1 MNANRTKILSTA
13 ALIAILFIQ
22 IFWMWNTYN
31 INARQ
36 LGKEC
41 DEILEEAIALELD
54 KTNRCDS
61 FFESGDTVANSNIYN
76 STLSLYDAIYKK
88 SHQDANI
95 DTLTIIADSIIKAKK
110 SPFRIAINKVN
121 MKTGKVMEGKNIN
134 SNIFPFLEEVKTNIL
149 PVRLDNSVGFQM
161 TITNGSIYIFSH
173 NWVLLLIS
181 ILISIVIILSII
193 DQINYINEQERVRLL
208 REDFSYAMVHDM
220 KSPLTSIIMGTRYLH
235 SGVLEKKPEI
245 KEKYFAIV
253 EDEAQHLLALINRL
267 LTISKLEHG
276 KLTIRKTEVDLEEM
290 IADVADKYEAK
301 SSKPIHITTDIA
313 CSTALA
319 DEEYLK
325 EAISNMVDNATKY
338 SKDEINIKISTSED
352 DHHIYIKVY
361 DEGIGIAK
369 SELKTIF
376 NRYERAAEH
385 EKNPQKTRG
394 GFGIGL
400 NYVLQ
405 VIQAH
410 GGKISVKSEKGK
422 YSEFTISLPKY
433 LTIKTLAQ
441 MAL

>member
-13 ALIAILFIQ
+13 ALIAILLIQ
-22 IFWMWNTYN
+22 MFWMWNTYN
-31 INARQ
+31 INARK

-61 FFESGDTVANSNIYN
+61 FFESGDTVAYSNIYN

-95 DTLTIIADSIIKAKK
+95 DTLTIIADSIIKAEKL
-110 SPFRIAINKVN
+110 PFRIDINKVN
-121 MKTGKVMEGKNIN
+121 MKTGKVIEGKNFN

-149 PVRLDNSVGFQM
+149 PVRLDYSVGFQM
-161 TITNGSIYIFSH
+161 TITNGSIYIIRH

-181 ILISIVIILSII
+181 ILISIVIILSLI
-193 DQINYINEQERVRLL
+193 DQINYIDEQERVRLL

-220 KSPLTSIIMGTRYLH
+220 KSPLTSIIMGTKYLH
-235 SGVLEKKPEI
+235 SGVLEKKPEM
-245 KEKYFAIV
+245 KEKYFCIV

-276 KLTIRKTEVDLEEM
+276 KLHIQKAEVNLETM
-290 IADVADKYEAK
+290 IDDVADKYKAK
-301 SSKPIHITTDIA
+301 SAKPIHITTHIRA
-313 CSTALA
+313 TTALA

-325 EAISNMVDNATKY
+325 EAISNLVDNATKY
-338 SKDEINIKISTSED
+338 SKEEINIQISTLEND
-352 DHHIYIKVY
+352 KNVYINVF

-369 SELKTIF
+369 SELKNIF
-376 NRYERAAEH
+376 NRFERAAEH
-385 EKNPQKTRG
+385 ERDARKTRG

-405 VIQAH
+405 VINAH
-410 GGKISVKSEKGK
+410 GGRISVKSEKDK
-422 YSEFTISLPKY
+422 WSEFTISLPKY
-433 LTIKTLAQ
+433 
-441 MAL
+441 

>member
-13 ALIAILFIQ
+13 ALIAILLIQ
-22 IFWMWNTYN
+22 MFWMWNTYN

-36 LGKEC
+36 LGKEY
-41 DEILEEAIALELD
+41 DEILKKTIALELD

-149 PVRLDNSVGFQM
+149 PVRLDYSVGFQM
-161 TITNGSIYIFSH
+161 TITNGSIYIFRH

-181 ILISIVIILSII
+181 ILISIVIILSLI
-193 DQINYINEQERVRLL
+193 DQINYIDEQERVRLL

-220 KSPLTSIIMGTRYLH
+220 KSPLTSIIMGTKYLH
-235 SGVLEKKPEI
+235 SGVLEKKPEM
-245 KEKYFAIV
+245 KEKYFCIV

-276 KLTIRKTEVDLEEM
+276 KLHIQKAEVNLETM
-290 IADVADKYEAK
+290 IEDVVDKYKAK
-301 SSKPIHITTDIA
+301 SAKPIHITTRFGA
-313 CSTALA
+313 TSALA

-325 EAISNMVDNATKY
+325 EAISNLVDNATKY
-338 SKDEINIKISTSED
+338 SKEEINIQISTLEND
-352 DHHIYIKVY
+352 KNVYINVF

-369 SELKTIF
+369 SELKNIF
-376 NRYERAAEH
+376 NRFERAAEH
-385 EKNPQKTRG
+385 ERDARKTRG

-405 VIQAH
+405 VINAH
-410 GGKISVKSEKGK
+410 GGRISVKSEKDK
-422 YSEFTISLPKY
+422 WSEFTISLPKY
-433 LTIKTLAQ
+433 
-441 MAL
+441 

>member
-13 ALIAILFIQ
+13 ALIAILLIQ
-22 IFWMWNTYN
+22 MFWMWNTYN

-36 LGKEC
+36 LGKEY
-41 DEILEEAIALELD
+41 DEILKKTIALELD

-95 DTLTIIADSIIKAKK
+95 DTLTIIADSIIKAEKL
-110 SPFRIAINKVN
+110 PFRIDINKVN
-121 MKTGKVMEGKNIN
+121 MKTGKVIEGKNIN

-149 PVRLDNSVGFQM
+149 PVRLDYSVGFQM
-161 TITNGSIYIFSH
+161 TITNGSIYIIRH

-181 ILISIVIILSII
+181 ILISIVIILSLI
-193 DQINYINEQERVRLL
+193 DQINYIDEQERVRLL

-220 KSPLTSIIMGTRYLH
+220 KSPLTSIIMGTKYLH
-235 SGVLEKKPEI
+235 SGVLEKKPEM
-245 KEKYFAIV
+245 KEKYFCIV

-276 KLTIRKTEVDLEEM
+276 KLHIQKAEVNLETM
-290 IADVADKYEAK
+290 IEDVVDKYKAK
-301 SSKPIHITTDIA
+301 SAKPIHIITRFGAT
-313 CSTALA
+313 SALA

-325 EAISNMVDNATKY
+325 EAISNLVDNATKY
-338 SKDEINIKISTSED
+338 SKEEINIEISTLEND
-352 DHHIYIKVY
+352 RNVYIKVF

-376 NRYERAAEH
+376 NRFERAAEH
-385 EKNPQKTRG
+385 EKDSRKTRG

-405 VIQAH
+405 VINAH
-410 GGKISVKSEKGK
+410 GGKINVKSEKDK
-422 YSEFTISLPKY
+422 WSEFTISLPK
-433 LTIKTLAQ
+433 
-441 MAL
+441 

>member
-13 ALIAILFIQ
+13 ALIAILLIQ
-22 IFWMWNTYN
+22 MFWMWNTYN

-36 LGKEC
+36 LGKEY
-41 DEILEEAIALELD
+41 DEILKKTIALELD

-61 FFESGDTVANSNIYN
+61 FFESGDTVAYSNIYN

-95 DTLTIIADSIIKAKK
+95 DTLTIIADSIIKAEKL
-110 SPFRIAINKVN
+110 PFRIDINKVN
-121 MKTGKVMEGKNIN
+121 MKTGKVIEGKNIN

-149 PVRLDNSVGFQM
+149 PVRLDYSVGFQM
-161 TITNGSIYIFSH
+161 TITNGSIYIIRH

-181 ILISIVIILSII
+181 ILISIVIILSLI
-193 DQINYINEQERVRLL
+193 DQINYIDEQERVRLL

-220 KSPLTSIIMGTRYLH
+220 KSPLTSIIMGTKYLH

-245 KEKYFAIV
+245 KEKYFCIV

-276 KLTIRKTEVDLEEM
+276 KLHIQKAEVNLETM
-290 IADVADKYEAK
+290 IDDVADKYKAK
-301 SSKPIHITTDIA
+301 SAKPIHITTHIRTT
-313 CSTALA
+313 TALA

-325 EAISNMVDNATKY
+325 EAISNLLDNATKY
-338 SKDEINIKISTSED
+338 SKEEINIQISTLEND
-352 DHHIYIKVY
+352 KNVYIKVF

-376 NRYERAAEH
+376 NRFERAAEH
-385 EKNPQKTRG
+385 ERDARKTRG

-405 VIQAH
+405 VINAH
-410 GGKISVKSEKGK
+410 GGKISVKSEKDK
-422 YSEFTISLPKY
+422 WSEFTISLPKY
-433 LTIKTLAQ
+433 
-441 MAL
+441 

>member
-1 MNANRTKILSTA
+1 MNANRTKILSTT

-121 MKTGKVMEGKNIN
+121 IKTGKVIEGKNIN

-149 PVRLDNSVGFQM
+149 PVRLDYSVGFQM

-181 ILISIVIILSII
+181 ILISIVIILSLI
-193 DQINYINEQERVRLL
+193 DQINYIDEQERVRLL

-220 KSPLTSIIMGTRYLH
+220 KSPLTSIIMGTKYLH
-235 SGVLEKKPEI
+235 SGVLEKKPEM
-245 KEKYFAIV
+245 KEKYFCIV

-276 KLTIRKTEVDLEEM
+276 KLHIQKAEVNLETM
-290 IADVADKYEAK
+290 IDDVADKYKAK
-301 SSKPIHITTDIA
+301 SAKPIHITTHIRTT
-313 CSTALA
+313 TALA

-325 EAISNMVDNATKY
+325 EAISNLVDNATKY
-338 SKDEINIKISTSED
+338 SKEEINIQISTLEND
-352 DHHIYIKVY
+352 KNVYIKVF

-376 NRYERAAEH
+376 NRFERAAEH
-385 EKNPQKTRG
+385 ERDARKTRG

-405 VIQAH
+405 VINAH
-410 GGKISVKSEKGK
+410 GGKISVKSEKDK
-422 YSEFTISLPKY
+422 WSEFTISLPKY
-433 LTIKTLAQ
+433 
-441 MAL
+441 

>member
-1 MNANRTKILSTA
+1 MKTIRTKVLSII
-13 ALIAILFIQ
+13 ALIAVLFMLL
-22 IFWMWNTYN
+22 FWMLNT
-31 INARQ
+31 
-36 LGKEC
+36 
-41 DEILEEAIALELD
+41 
-54 KTNRCDS
+54 
-61 FFESGDTVANSNIYN
+61 FEMTVHQMGYDDIW
-76 STLSLYDAIYKK
+76 TLSP
-88 SHQDANI
+88 NV
-95 DTLTIIADSIIKAKK
+95 
-110 SPFRIAINKVN
+110 RIEA
-121 MKTGKVMEGKNIN
+121 
-134 SNIFPFLEEVKTNIL
+134 
-149 PVRLDNSVGFQM
+149 
-161 TITNGSIYIFSH
+161 
-173 NWVLLLIS
+173 LLIAFEQSKITLFSS
-181 ILISIVIILSII
+181 ILTTMVIVLSII
-193 DQINYINEQERVRLL
+193 DQINYIDEQERVKLL

-235 SGVLEKKPEI
+235 SGVLERKPDI
-245 KEKYFAIV
+245 KEKYFTIV

>member
-13 ALIAILFIQ
+13 ALIAILLIQ
-22 IFWMWNTYN
+22 MFWMWNTYN

-36 LGKEC
+36 LGKEY
-41 DEILEEAIALELD
+41 DEILKKTIALELD

-61 FFESGDTVANSNIYN
+61 FFESGDTVAYSNIYN

-95 DTLTIIADSIIKAKK
+95 DTLTIIADSIIKAEKL
-110 SPFRIAINKVN
+110 PFRIDINKVN
-121 MKTGKVMEGKNIN
+121 MKTGQVIEGKNIN

-149 PVRLDNSVGFQM
+149 PVRLDHSVGFQM
-161 TITNGSIYIFSH
+161 TITNGSIYIIRH

-181 ILISIVIILSII
+181 ILISIVIILSLI
-193 DQINYINEQERVRLL
+193 DQINYIDEQERVRLL

-220 KSPLTSIIMGTRYLH
+220 KSPLTSIIMGTKYLH
-235 SGVLEKKPEI
+235 SGVLEKKPEM
-245 KEKYFAIV
+245 KEKYFCIV

-276 KLTIRKTEVDLEEM
+276 KLHIQKAEVNLETM
-290 IADVADKYEAK
+290 IDDVADKYKAK
-301 SSKPIHITTDIA
+301 SAKPIHITTHIRA
-313 CSTALA
+313 TTALA

-325 EAISNMVDNATKY
+325 EAISNLVDNATKY
-338 SKDEINIKISTSED
+338 SKEEINIQISTLEND
-352 DHHIYIKVY
+352 KNVYIKVF

-369 SELKTIF
+369 SELKNIF
-376 NRYERAAEH
+376 NRFERAAEH
-385 EKNPQKTRG
+385 ERDARKTRG

-405 VIQAH
+405 VINAH
-410 GGKISVKSEKGK
+410 GGRISVKSEKDK
-422 YSEFTISLPKY
+422 WSEFTISLPKY
-433 LTIKTLAQ
+433 
-441 MAL
+441 

>member
-1 MNANRTKILSTA
+1 MNANRTKILSTT

-41 DEILEEAIALELD
+41 NEILEKAIALELD

-95 DTLTIIADSIIKAKK
+95 DTLTIIADSIIKAEKL
-110 SPFRIAINKVN
+110 PFRIDINKVN
-121 MKTGKVMEGKNIN
+121 MKTGKVIEGKNIN

-149 PVRLDNSVGFQM
+149 PVRLDYSVGFQM
-161 TITNGSIYIFSH
+161 TITNGSIYIIRH

-181 ILISIVIILSII
+181 ILISIVIILSLI
-193 DQINYINEQERVRLL
+193 DQINYIDEQERVRLL

-220 KSPLTSIIMGTRYLH
+220 KSPLTSIIMGTKYLH
-235 SGVLEKKPEI
+235 SGVLEKKPEM
-245 KEKYFAIV
+245 KEKYFCIV

-276 KLTIRKTEVDLEEM
+276 KLHIQKAEVNLETM
-290 IADVADKYEAK
+290 IDDVADKYKAK
-301 SSKPIHITTDIA
+301 SAKPIHITTHIRA
-313 CSTALA
+313 TTALA

-325 EAISNMVDNATKY
+325 EAISNLVDNATKY
-338 SKDEINIKISTSED
+338 SKEEINIQISTLEND
-352 DHHIYIKVY
+352 KNVYINVF

-369 SELKTIF
+369 SELKNIF
-376 NRYERAAEH
+376 NRFERAAEH
-385 EKNPQKTRG
+385 ERDARKTRG

-405 VIQAH
+405 VINAH
-410 GGKISVKSEKGK
+410 GGRISVKSEKDK
-422 YSEFTISLPKY
+422 WSEFTISLPKY
-433 LTIKTLAQ
+433 
-441 MAL
+441 

>member
-13 ALIAILFIQ
+13 ALIAILLIQ
-22 IFWMWNTYN
+22 MFWMWNTYN
-31 INARQ
+31 INARK

-95 DTLTIIADSIIKAKK
+95 DTLTIIADSIIKAEK

-121 MKTGKVMEGKNIN
+121 MKTGKVIEGKNIN

-149 PVRLDNSVGFQM
+149 PVRLDYSVGFQM
-161 TITNGSIYIFSH
+161 TITNGSIYIIRH

-181 ILISIVIILSII
+181 ILISIVIILSLI
-193 DQINYINEQERVRLL
+193 DQINYIDEQERVRLL

-220 KSPLTSIIMGTRYLH
+220 KSPLTSIIMGTKYLH
-235 SGVLEKKPEI
+235 SGVLEKKPEM
-245 KEKYFAIV
+245 KEKYFCIV
-253 EDEAQHLLALINRL
+253 EDEAQHLLALINSL

-276 KLTIRKTEVDLEEM
+276 KLHIQKAEVNLETM
-290 IADVADKYEAK
+290 IEDVVDKYKAK
-301 SSKPIHITTDIA
+301 SAKPIHITTRFGTT
-313 CSTALA
+313 SALA

-325 EAISNMVDNATKY
+325 EAISNLVDNATKY
-338 SKDEINIKISTSED
+338 SKEEINIQISTLEND
-352 DHHIYIKVY
+352 KNVYIKVF

-369 SELKTIF
+369 SELKNIF
-376 NRYERAAEH
+376 NRFERAAEH
-385 EKNPQKTRG
+385 ERDARKTRG

-405 VIQAH
+405 VINAH
-410 GGKISVKSEKGK
+410 GGRISVKSEKDK
-422 YSEFTISLPKY
+422 WSEFTISLPKY
-433 LTIKTLAQ
+433 
-441 MAL
+441 

>member
-13 ALIAILFIQ
+13 ALIAILLIQ
-22 IFWMWNTYN
+22 MFWMWNTYN

-36 LGKEC
+36 LGKEY
-41 DEILEEAIALELD
+41 DEILKKTIALELD

-61 FFESGDTVANSNIYN
+61 FFESGDTVAYSNIYN

-95 DTLTIIADSIIKAKK
+95 DTLTIIADSIIKAEKL
-110 SPFRIAINKVN
+110 PFRIDINKVN
-121 MKTGKVMEGKNIN
+121 MKTGKVIEGKNIN

-149 PVRLDNSVGFQM
+149 PVRLDYSVGFQM
-161 TITNGSIYIFSH
+161 TITNGSVYIIRH

-181 ILISIVIILSII
+181 ILISIVIILSLI
-193 DQINYINEQERVRLL
+193 DQINYIDEQERVRLL

-220 KSPLTSIIMGTRYLH
+220 KSPLTSIIMGTKYLH
-235 SGVLEKKPEI
+235 SGVLEKKPEM
-245 KEKYFAIV
+245 KEKYFCIV

-276 KLTIRKTEVDLEEM
+276 KLHIQKAEVNLETM
-290 IADVADKYEAK
+290 IDDVADKYKAK
-301 SSKPIHITTDIA
+301 SAKPIHITTHIGA
-313 CSTALA
+313 TTALA

-325 EAISNMVDNATKY
+325 EAISNLVDNATKY
-338 SKDEINIKISTSED
+338 SKEEINIQISTLEND
-352 DHHIYIKVY
+352 KNVYIKVF

-376 NRYERAAEH
+376 NRFERAAEH
-385 EKNPQKTRG
+385 ERDARKTRG

-405 VIQAH
+405 VINAH
-410 GGKISVKSEKGK
+410 GGRISVKSEKDK
-422 YSEFTISLPKY
+422 WSEFTISLPKY
-433 LTIKTLAQ
+433 
-441 MAL
+441 

>member
-13 ALIAILFIQ
+13 ALIAILLIQ
-22 IFWMWNTYN
+22 MFWMWNTYN
-31 INARQ
+31 INARK

-95 DTLTIIADSIIKAKK
+95 DTLTIIADSIIKAEK

-121 MKTGKVMEGKNIN
+121 MKTGKVIEGKNIN

-149 PVRLDNSVGFQM
+149 PVRLDYSVGFQM
-161 TITNGSIYIFSH
+161 TITNGSIYIIRH

-181 ILISIVIILSII
+181 ILISIVIILSLI
-193 DQINYINEQERVRLL
+193 DQINYIDEQERVRLL

-220 KSPLTSIIMGTRYLH
+220 KSPLTSIIMGTKYLH
-235 SGVLEKKPEI
+235 SGVLEKKPEM
-245 KEKYFAIV
+245 KEKYFCIV

-276 KLTIRKTEVDLEEM
+276 KLHIQKAEVNLETM
-290 IADVADKYEAK
+290 IEDVVDKYKAK
-301 SSKPIHITTDIA
+301 SAKPIHIITRFGAT
-313 CSTALA
+313 SALA

-325 EAISNMVDNATKY
+325 EAISNLVDNATKY
-338 SKDEINIKISTSED
+338 SKEEINIEISTLED
-352 DHHIYIKVY
+352 DRNVYIKVF

-376 NRYERAAEH
+376 NRFERAAEH
-385 EKNPQKTRG
+385 EKDARKTRG

-405 VIQAH
+405 VINAH
-410 GGKISVKSEKGK
+410 SGKISVKSEKDK
-422 YSEFTISLPKY
+422 WSEFTISLPK
-433 LTIKTLAQ
+433 
-441 MAL
+441 

>member
-13 ALIAILFIQ
+13 ALIAILLIQ
-22 IFWMWNTYN
+22 MFWMWNTYN

-36 LGKEC
+36 LGKEY
-41 DEILEEAIALELD
+41 DEILKKTIALELD

-61 FFESGDTVANSNIYN
+61 FFESGDTVAYSNIYN

-95 DTLTIIADSIIKAKK
+95 DTLTIIADSIIKAEKL
-110 SPFRIAINKVN
+110 PFRIDINKVN
-121 MKTGKVMEGKNIN
+121 MKTGKVIEGKNIN
-134 SNIFPFLEEVKTNIL
+134 SYIFPFLEEVKTNIL
-149 PVRLDNSVGFQM
+149 PVRLDYSVGFQM
-161 TITNGSIYIFSH
+161 TITNGSIYIIRH

-181 ILISIVIILSII
+181 ILISIVIILSLI
-193 DQINYINEQERVRLL
+193 DQINYIDEQERVRLL

-220 KSPLTSIIMGTRYLH
+220 KSPLTSIIMGTKYLH

-245 KEKYFAIV
+245 KEKYFCIV

-276 KLTIRKTEVDLEEM
+276 KLHIQKAEVNLETM
-290 IADVADKYEAK
+290 IDDVADKYKAK
-301 SSKPIHITTDIA
+301 SAKPIHITTHIRTT
-313 CSTALA
+313 TALA

-325 EAISNMVDNATKY
+325 EAISNLVDNATKY
-338 SKDEINIKISTSED
+338 SKEEINIQISTLEND
-352 DHHIYIKVY
+352 KNVYIKVF

-376 NRYERAAEH
+376 NRFERAAEH
-385 EKNPQKTRG
+385 EKDARKTRG

-405 VIQAH
+405 VINAH
-410 GGKISVKSEKGK
+410 GGRISVKSEKDK
-422 YSEFTISLPKY
+422 WSEFTISLPKY
-433 LTIKTLAQ
+433 
-441 MAL
+441 

>member
-13 ALIAILFIQ
+13 ALIAILLIQ
-22 IFWMWNTYN
+22 MFWMWNTYN

-36 LGKEC
+36 LGKEY
-41 DEILEEAIALELD
+41 DEILKKTIALELD

-61 FFESGDTVANSNIYN
+61 FFESGDTVAYSNIYN

-95 DTLTIIADSIIKAKK
+95 DTLTIIADSIIKAEKL
-110 SPFRIAINKVN
+110 PFRIAINKVN
-121 MKTGKVMEGKNIN
+121 MKTGKVIEGKNIN

-149 PVRLDNSVGFQM
+149 PVRLDYSVGFQM
-161 TITNGSIYIFSH
+161 TITNGNIYIIRH

-181 ILISIVIILSII
+181 ILISIVIILSLI
-193 DQINYINEQERVRLL
+193 DQINYIDEQERVRLL

-220 KSPLTSIIMGTRYLH
+220 KSPLTSIIMGTKYLH
-235 SGVLEKKPEI
+235 SGVLEKKPEM
-245 KEKYFAIV
+245 KEKYFCIV

-276 KLTIRKTEVDLEEM
+276 KLHIQKAEINLETM
-290 IADVADKYEAK
+290 IEDVVDKYKAK
-301 SSKPIHITTDIA
+301 SAKPIHITTHIGA
-313 CSTALA
+313 TTALA

-325 EAISNMVDNATKY
+325 EAISNLVDNATKY
-338 SKDEINIKISTSED
+338 SKEEINIQISTLENDKSV
-352 DHHIYIKVY
+352 YIKVF

-376 NRYERAAEH
+376 NRFERAAEH
-385 EKNPQKTRG
+385 ERDARKTRG

-405 VIQAH
+405 VINAH
-410 GGKISVKSEKGK
+410 GGRISVKSEKDK
-422 YSEFTISLPKY
+422 WSEFTISLPKY
-433 LTIKTLAQ
+433 
-441 MAL
+441 

>member
-1 MNANRTKILSTA
+1 MSPNRTKILSTV
-13 ALIAILFIQ
+13 ALVAVLFFQ
-22 IFWMWNTYN
+22 LVWMWNTYN
-31 INARQ
+31 INARK

-121 MKTGKVMEGKNIN
+121 MKTGKVIEGKNIN

-149 PVRLDNSVGFQM
+149 PVRLDYSVGFQM
-161 TITNGSIYIFSH
+161 TITNGSIYIIRH

-181 ILISIVIILSII
+181 ILISIVIILSLI
-193 DQINYINEQERVRLL
+193 DQINYIDEQERVRLL

-220 KSPLTSIIMGTRYLH
+220 KSPLTSIIMGTKYLH

-245 KEKYFAIV
+245 KEKYFCIV

-276 KLTIRKTEVDLEEM
+276 KLHIQKAEVNLETM
-290 IADVADKYEAK
+290 IEDVVDKYKAK
-301 SSKPIHITTDIA
+301 SAKPIHITTRFGTT
-313 CSTALA
+313 SALA

-325 EAISNMVDNATKY
+325 EAISNLVDNATKY
-338 SKDEINIKISTSED
+338 SKEEINIQISTLEND
-352 DHHIYIKVY
+352 KNVYINVF

-376 NRYERAAEH
+376 NRFERAAEP
-385 EKNPQKTRG
+385 ERDARKTRG

-405 VIQAH
+405 VINAH
-410 GGKISVKSEKGK
+410 GGRISVKSEKDK
-422 YSEFTISLPKY
+422 WSEFTISLPKY
-433 LTIKTLAQ
+433 
-441 MAL
+441 

>member
-1 MNANRTKILSTA
+1 MKINRAKILSTT
-13 ALIAILFIQ
+13 ALIAVLVMQ
-22 IFWMWNTYN
+22 LFWMWNTFEMTVHQMGYAS
-31 INARQ
+31 IWGLTPNAR
-36 LGKEC
+36 
-41 DEILEEAIALELD
+41 IEALLSAFMQS
-54 KTNRCDS
+54 R
-61 FFESGDTVANSNIYN
+61 FTVF
-76 STLSLYDAIYKK
+76 T
-88 SHQDANI
+88 
-95 DTLTIIADSIIKAKK
+95 
-110 SPFRIAINKVN
+110 
-121 MKTGKVMEGKNIN
+121 
-134 SNIFPFLEEVKTNIL
+134 
-149 PVRLDNSVGFQM
+149 
-161 TITNGSIYIFSH
+161 
-173 NWVLLLIS
+173 S
-181 ILISIVIILSII
+181 ILTTIVIILSII
-193 DQINYINEQERVRLL
+193 DQINYIDEQERIRLL

-313 CSTALA
+313 CSTVLA

>member
-181 ILISIVIILSII
+181 ILISIVIILSLI
-193 DQINYINEQERVRLL
+193 DQINYIDEQERVRLL

-220 KSPLTSIIMGTRYLH
+220 KSPLTSIIMGTKYLH

-245 KEKYFAIV
+245 KEKYFCIV

-276 KLTIRKTEVDLEEM
+276 KLHIQKAEVNLETM
-290 IADVADKYEAK
+290 IDDVADKYKAK
-301 SSKPIHITTDIA
+301 SAKPIHITTHIRTT
-313 CSTALA
+313 TALA

-325 EAISNMVDNATKY
+325 EAISNLVDNATKY
-338 SKDEINIKISTSED
+338 SKEEINIQISTLEND
-352 DHHIYIKVY
+352 KNVYIKVF

-376 NRYERAAEH
+376 NRFERAAEH
-385 EKNPQKTRG
+385 ERDARKTRG

-405 VIQAH
+405 VINAH
-410 GGKISVKSEKGK
+410 GGKISVKSEKDK
-422 YSEFTISLPKY
+422 WSEFTISLPKY
-433 LTIKTLAQ
+433 
-441 MAL
+441 

>member
-13 ALIAILFIQ
+13 ALIAILLIQ
-22 IFWMWNTYN
+22 MFWMWNTYN

-36 LGKEC
+36 LGKEY
-41 DEILEEAIALELD
+41 DEILKKTIALELD

-61 FFESGDTVANSNIYN
+61 FFESGDTVAYSNIYN

-95 DTLTIIADSIIKAKK
+95 DTLTIIADSIIKAEKL
-110 SPFRIAINKVN
+110 PFRIDINKVN
-121 MKTGKVMEGKNIN
+121 MKTGKVIEGKNIN

-149 PVRLDNSVGFQM
+149 PVRLDYSVGFQM
-161 TITNGSIYIFSH
+161 TITNGSIYIIRH

-181 ILISIVIILSII
+181 ILISIVIILSLI
-193 DQINYINEQERVRLL
+193 DQINYIDEQERVRLL

-220 KSPLTSIIMGTRYLH
+220 KSPLTSIIMGTKYLH
-235 SGVLEKKPEI
+235 SGVLEKKPEM
-245 KEKYFAIV
+245 KEKYFCIV

-276 KLTIRKTEVDLEEM
+276 KLHIQKAEVNLETM
-290 IADVADKYEAK
+290 IDDVADKYKAK
-301 SSKPIHITTDIA
+301 SAKPIHITTHIRA
-313 CSTALA
+313 TTALA

-325 EAISNMVDNATKY
+325 EAISNLLDNATKY
-338 SKDEINIKISTSED
+338 SKEEINIQISTLEND
-352 DHHIYIKVY
+352 KNVYIKVF

-376 NRYERAAEH
+376 NRFERAAEH
-385 EKNPQKTRG
+385 ERDARKTRG

-405 VIQAH
+405 VINAH
-410 GGKISVKSEKGK
+410 GGRISVKSEKDK
-422 YSEFTISLPKY
+422 WSEFTISLPKY
-433 LTIKTLAQ
+433 
-441 MAL
+441 

>member
-13 ALIAILFIQ
+13 ALIAILLIQ
-22 IFWMWNTYN
+22 MFWMWNTYN

-36 LGKEC
+36 LGKEY
-41 DEILEEAIALELD
+41 DEILKKTIALELD

-61 FFESGDTVANSNIYN
+61 FFESGDTVAYSNIYN

-95 DTLTIIADSIIKAKK
+95 DTLTIIADSIIKAEKL
-110 SPFRIAINKVN
+110 PFRIDINKVN
-121 MKTGKVMEGKNIN
+121 MKTGKVIEGKNIN

-149 PVRLDNSVGFQM
+149 PVRLDYSVGFQM
-161 TITNGSIYIFSH
+161 TITNGNIYIIRH

-181 ILISIVIILSII
+181 ILISIVIILSLI
-193 DQINYINEQERVRLL
+193 DQINYIDEQERVRLL

-220 KSPLTSIIMGTRYLH
+220 KSPLTSIIMGTKYLH
-235 SGVLEKKPEI
+235 SGVLEKKPEM
-245 KEKYFAIV
+245 KEKYFCIV

-276 KLTIRKTEVDLEEM
+276 KLHIQKAEVNLETM
-290 IADVADKYEAK
+290 IEDVADKYKAK
-301 SSKPIHITTDIA
+301 SAKPIHITTHIRA
-313 CSTALA
+313 TTALA

-325 EAISNMVDNATKY
+325 EAISNLVDNATKY
-338 SKDEINIKISTSED
+338 SKEEINIQISTLEND
-352 DHHIYIKVY
+352 KNVYIKVF

-376 NRYERAAEH
+376 NRFERAAEH
-385 EKNPQKTRG
+385 ERDARKTRG

-405 VIQAH
+405 VINAH
-410 GGKISVKSEKGK
+410 GGRISVKSEKDK
-422 YSEFTISLPKY
+422 WSEFTISLPKY
-433 LTIKTLAQ
+433 
-441 MAL
+441 

>member
-13 ALIAILFIQ
+13 ALIAILLIQ
-22 IFWMWNTYN
+22 MFWMWNTYN
-31 INARQ
+31 INARK

-95 DTLTIIADSIIKAKK
+95 DTLTIIADSIIKAEK

-121 MKTGKVMEGKNIN
+121 MKTGKVIEGKNIN

-149 PVRLDNSVGFQM
+149 PVRLDYSVGFQM
-161 TITNGSIYIFSH
+161 TITNGSIYIIRH

-181 ILISIVIILSII
+181 ILISIVIILSLI
-193 DQINYINEQERVRLL
+193 DQINYIDEQERVRLL

-220 KSPLTSIIMGTRYLH
+220 KSPLTSIIMGTKYLH
-235 SGVLEKKPEI
+235 SGVLEKKPEM
-245 KEKYFAIV
+245 KEKYFCIV

-276 KLTIRKTEVDLEEM
+276 KLHIQKAEVNLETM
-290 IADVADKYEAK
+290 IEDVVDKYKAK
-301 SSKPIHITTDIA
+301 SAKPIHITTHIGA
-313 CSTALA
+313 TTALA

-325 EAISNMVDNATKY
+325 EAISNLVDNATKY
-338 SKDEINIKISTSED
+338 SKEEINIQISTLEND
-352 DHHIYIKVY
+352 KNVYIKVF

-376 NRYERAAEH
+376 NRFERAAEH
-385 EKNPQKTRG
+385 ERDARKTRG

-405 VIQAH
+405 VINAH
-410 GGKISVKSEKGK
+410 GGRISVKSEKDK
-422 YSEFTISLPKY
+422 WSEFTISLPKY
-433 LTIKTLAQ
+433 
-441 MAL
+441 

>member
-13 ALIAILFIQ
+13 ALIAILLIQ
-22 IFWMWNTYN
+22 MFWMWNTYN

-36 LGKEC
+36 LGKEY
-41 DEILEEAIALELD
+41 DEILKKTIALELD

-95 DTLTIIADSIIKAKK
+95 DTLTIIADSIIKAEKL
-110 SPFRIAINKVN
+110 PFRIDINKVN
-121 MKTGKVMEGKNIN
+121 MKTGKVIEGKNIN

-149 PVRLDNSVGFQM
+149 PVRLDYSVGFQM
-161 TITNGSIYIFSH
+161 TITNGSIYIIRH

-181 ILISIVIILSII
+181 ILISIVIILSLI
-193 DQINYINEQERVRLL
+193 DQINYIDEQERVRLL

-220 KSPLTSIIMGTRYLH
+220 KSPLTSIIMGTKYLH
-235 SGVLEKKPEI
+235 SGVLEKKPEM
-245 KEKYFAIV
+245 KEKYFCIV

-276 KLTIRKTEVDLEEM
+276 KLHIQKAEVNLETM
-290 IADVADKYEAK
+290 IEDVVDKYKAK
-301 SSKPIHITTDIA
+301 SAKPIHIITRIGAT
-313 CSTALA
+313 SALA

-325 EAISNMVDNATKY
+325 EAISNLVDNATKY
-338 SKDEINIKISTSED
+338 SKEEINIQISTLEND
-352 DHHIYIKVY
+352 KNVYINVF

-369 SELKTIF
+369 SELKNIF
-376 NRYERAAEH
+376 NRFERAAEH
-385 EKNPQKTRG
+385 ERDARKTRG

-405 VIQAH
+405 VINAH
-410 GGKISVKSEKGK
+410 GGRISVKSEKDK
-422 YSEFTISLPKY
+422 WSEFTISLPKY
-433 LTIKTLAQ
+433 
-441 MAL
+441 

>member
-1 MNANRTKILSTA
+1 MNANRTKILSTT

-61 FFESGDTVANSNIYN
+61 FFESGDTIASSNIYN
-76 STLSLYDAIYKK
+76 PTLSLYDAIYKK

-149 PVRLDNSVGFQM
+149 PVRLDYSVGFQM
-161 TITNGSIYIFSH
+161 TITNGSIYIIRH

-181 ILISIVIILSII
+181 ILISIVIILSLI
-193 DQINYINEQERVRLL
+193 DQINYIDEQERVRLL

-220 KSPLTSIIMGTRYLH
+220 KSPLTSIIMGTKYLH
-235 SGVLEKKPEI
+235 SGVLEKKPEM
-245 KEKYFAIV
+245 KEKYFCIV

-276 KLTIRKTEVDLEEM
+276 KLHIQKAEVNLETM
-290 IADVADKYEAK
+290 IEDVVDKYKAK
-301 SSKPIHITTDIA
+301 SAKPIHIITRFGAT
-313 CSTALA
+313 SALA

-325 EAISNMVDNATKY
+325 EAISNLVDNATKY
-338 SKDEINIKISTSED
+338 SKEEINIEISTLED
-352 DHHIYIKVY
+352 DRNVYIKVF

-376 NRYERAAEH
+376 NRFERAAEH
-385 EKNPQKTRG
+385 EKDARKTRG

-405 VIQAH
+405 VINAH
-410 GGKISVKSEKGK
+410 GGKISVKSEKDK
-422 YSEFTISLPKY
+422 WSEFTISLPK
-433 LTIKTLAQ
+433 
-441 MAL
+441 

>member
-13 ALIAILFIQ
+13 ALIAILLIQ
-22 IFWMWNTYN
+22 MFWMWNTYN

-36 LGKEC
+36 LGKEY
-41 DEILEEAIALELD
+41 DEILKKAIALELD

-95 DTLTIIADSIIKAKK
+95 DTLTIIADSIIKAEK

-121 MKTGKVMEGKNIN
+121 MKTGKVIEGKNIN

-149 PVRLDNSVGFQM
+149 PVRLDYSVGFQM
-161 TITNGSIYIFSH
+161 TITNGSIYIIRH

-181 ILISIVIILSII
+181 ILISIVIILSLI
-193 DQINYINEQERVRLL
+193 DQINYIDEQERVRLL

-220 KSPLTSIIMGTRYLH
+220 KSPLTSIIMGTKYLH
-235 SGVLEKKPEI
+235 SGVLEKKPEM
-245 KEKYFAIV
+245 KEKYFCIV

-276 KLTIRKTEVDLEEM
+276 KLHIQKAEVNLETM
-290 IADVADKYEAK
+290 IEDVVDKYKAK
-301 SSKPIHITTDIA
+301 SAKPIHITTRFGTT
-313 CSTALA
+313 SALA

-325 EAISNMVDNATKY
+325 EAISNLVDNATKY
-338 SKDEINIKISTSED
+338 SKEEINIQISTLEND
-352 DHHIYIKVY
+352 KNVYIKVF

-369 SELKTIF
+369 SELKNIF
-376 NRYERAAEH
+376 NRFERAAEH
-385 EKNPQKTRG
+385 ERDARKTRG

-405 VIQAH
+405 VINAH
-410 GGKISVKSEKGK
+410 GGRISVKSEKDK
-422 YSEFTISLPKY
+422 WSEFTISLPKY
-433 LTIKTLAQ
+433 
-441 MAL
+441 

>member
-13 ALIAILFIQ
+13 ALIAILLIQ
-22 IFWMWNTYN
+22 MFWMWNTYN
-31 INARQ
+31 INARK

-121 MKTGKVMEGKNIN
+121 MKTGKVIEGKNIN

-149 PVRLDNSVGFQM
+149 PVRLDYSVGFQM
-161 TITNGSIYIFSH
+161 TITNGSIYIIRH

-181 ILISIVIILSII
+181 ILISIVIILSLI
-193 DQINYINEQERVRLL
+193 DQINYIDEQERVRLL

-220 KSPLTSIIMGTRYLH
+220 KSPLTSIIMGTKYLH

-245 KEKYFAIV
+245 KEKYFCIV

-276 KLTIRKTEVDLEEM
+276 KLHIQKAEVNLETM
-290 IADVADKYEAK
+290 IDDVADKYKAK
-301 SSKPIHITTDIA
+301 SAKPIHITTHIRA
-313 CSTALA
+313 TTALA

-325 EAISNMVDNATKY
+325 EAISNLVDNATKY
-338 SKDEINIKISTSED
+338 SKEEINIQISTLEND
-352 DHHIYIKVY
+352 KNVYIKVF

-369 SELKTIF
+369 SELKNIF
-376 NRYERAAEH
+376 NRFERAAEH
-385 EKNPQKTRG
+385 ERDARKTRG

-405 VIQAH
+405 VINAH
-410 GGKISVKSEKGK
+410 GGRISVKSEKDK
-422 YSEFTISLPKY
+422 WSEFTISLPKY
-433 LTIKTLAQ
+433 
-441 MAL
+441 

>member
-1 MNANRTKILSTA
+1 MKINRAKILSTT
-13 ALIAILFIQ
+13 ALIAVLVMQ
-22 IFWMWNTYN
+22 LFWMWNTFEMTVHQMGYAS
-31 INARQ
+31 IWGLTPNAR
-36 LGKEC
+36 
-41 DEILEEAIALELD
+41 IEALLSAFMQS
-54 KTNRCDS
+54 R
-61 FFESGDTVANSNIYN
+61 FTVF
-76 STLSLYDAIYKK
+76 T
-88 SHQDANI
+88 
-95 DTLTIIADSIIKAKK
+95 
-110 SPFRIAINKVN
+110 
-121 MKTGKVMEGKNIN
+121 
-134 SNIFPFLEEVKTNIL
+134 
-149 PVRLDNSVGFQM
+149 
-161 TITNGSIYIFSH
+161 
-173 NWVLLLIS
+173 S
-181 ILISIVIILSII
+181 ILTTIVIILSII
-193 DQINYINEQERVRLL
+193 DQINYIDEQERIRLL

-245 KEKYFAIV
+245 KEKYFTIV

-361 DEGIGIAK
+361 DGGIGIAK

>member
-13 ALIAILFIQ
+13 ALIAILLIQ
-22 IFWMWNTYN
+22 MFWMWNTYN

-36 LGKEC
+36 LGKEY
-41 DEILEEAIALELD
+41 DEILKKTIALELD

-61 FFESGDTVANSNIYN
+61 FFESGDTVAYSNIYN

-95 DTLTIIADSIIKAKK
+95 DTLTIIADSIIKAEKL
-110 SPFRIAINKVN
+110 PFRIDINKVN
-121 MKTGKVMEGKNIN
+121 MKTGKVIEGKNIN
-134 SNIFPFLEEVKTNIL
+134 SYIFPFLEEVKTNIL
-149 PVRLDNSVGFQM
+149 PVRLDYSVGFQM
-161 TITNGSIYIFSH
+161 TITNGSIYIIRH

-181 ILISIVIILSII
+181 ILISIVIILSLI
-193 DQINYINEQERVRLL
+193 DQINYIDEQERVRLL

-220 KSPLTSIIMGTRYLH
+220 KSPLTSIIMGTKYLH
-235 SGVLEKKPEI
+235 SGVLEKKPEM
-245 KEKYFAIV
+245 KEKYFCIV

-276 KLTIRKTEVDLEEM
+276 KLHIQKAEVNLETM
-290 IADVADKYEAK
+290 IDDVADKYKAK
-301 SSKPIHITTDIA
+301 SAKPIHITTHIRTT
-313 CSTALA
+313 TALA

-325 EAISNMVDNATKY
+325 EAISNLVDNATKY
-338 SKDEINIKISTSED
+338 SKEEINIQISTLEND
-352 DHHIYIKVY
+352 KNVYIKVF

-376 NRYERAAEH
+376 NRFERAAEH
-385 EKNPQKTRG
+385 EKDARKTRG

-405 VIQAH
+405 VINAH
-410 GGKISVKSEKGK
+410 GGKISVKSEKDK
-422 YSEFTISLPKY
+422 WSEFTISLPKY
-433 LTIKTLAQ
+433 
-441 MAL
+441 

>member
-13 ALIAILFIQ
+13 ALIAILLIQ
-22 IFWMWNTYN
+22 MFWMWNTYN
-31 INARQ
+31 INARK

-61 FFESGDTVANSNIYN
+61 FFESGDTVASSNIYN
-76 STLSLYDAIYKK
+76 PTLSLYDAIYKK

-149 PVRLDNSVGFQM
+149 PVRLDYSVGFQM
-161 TITNGSIYIFSH
+161 TITNGSIYIIRH

-181 ILISIVIILSII
+181 ILISIVIILSLI
-193 DQINYINEQERVRLL
+193 DQINYIDEQERVRLL

-220 KSPLTSIIMGTRYLH
+220 KSPLTSIIMGTKYLH
-235 SGVLEKKPEI
+235 SGVLEKKPEM
-245 KEKYFAIV
+245 KEKYFCIV

-276 KLTIRKTEVDLEEM
+276 KLHIQKAEVNLETM
-290 IADVADKYEAK
+290 IEDVVDKYKAK
-301 SSKPIHITTDIA
+301 SAKPIHITTRFGA
-313 CSTALA
+313 TTALA

-325 EAISNMVDNATKY
+325 EAISNLVDNATKY
-338 SKDEINIKISTSED
+338 SKEEINIQISTLEND
-352 DHHIYIKVY
+352 KNVYIKVF

-369 SELKTIF
+369 SELKNIF
-376 NRYERAAEH
+376 NRFERAAEH
-385 EKNPQKTRG
+385 ERDARKTRG

-405 VIQAH
+405 VINAH
-410 GGKISVKSEKGK
+410 GGRISVKSEKDK
-422 YSEFTISLPKY
+422 WSEFTISLPKY
-433 LTIKTLAQ
+433 
-441 MAL
+441 

>member
-1 MNANRTKILSTA
+1 MKTNRAKILSTT
-13 ALIAILFIQ
+13 ALIAVLIMQL
-22 IFWMWNTYN
+22 FWMWNTFEMTVHQMGFESIWN
-31 INARQ
+31 LTPNAR
-36 LGKEC
+36 
-41 DEILEEAIALELD
+41 IEALLSAFMQS
-54 KTNRCDS
+54 R
-61 FFESGDTVANSNIYN
+61 FTVF
-76 STLSLYDAIYKK
+76 T
-88 SHQDANI
+88 
-95 DTLTIIADSIIKAKK
+95 
-110 SPFRIAINKVN
+110 
-121 MKTGKVMEGKNIN
+121 
-134 SNIFPFLEEVKTNIL
+134 
-149 PVRLDNSVGFQM
+149 
-161 TITNGSIYIFSH
+161 
-173 NWVLLLIS
+173 S
-181 ILISIVIILSII
+181 ILTTIVIILSII
-193 DQINYINEQERVRLL
+193 DQINYIDEQERVKLL

-245 KEKYFAIV
+245 KEKYFTIV

-276 KLTIRKTEVDLEEM
+276 KLTIRKTEVDLEGM
-290 IADVADKYEAK
+290 INDVVDKYEAK

-313 CSTALA
+313 CTTALA
-319 DEEYLK
+319 DEEYLR

-338 SKDEINIKISTSED
+338 SKDTINIHISTSED
-352 DHHIYIKVY
+352 DKYIYIKVY

-385 EKNPQKTRG
+385 EKNPKKTRG

-422 YSEFTISLPKY
+422 YSEFTISLPK
-433 LTIKTLAQ
+433 IVN
-441 MAL
+441 

>member
-13 ALIAILFIQ
+13 ALIAILLIQ
-22 IFWMWNTYN
+22 MFWMWNTYN

-36 LGKEC
+36 LGKEY
-41 DEILEEAIALELD
+41 DEILKKTIALELD

-61 FFESGDTVANSNIYN
+61 FFESGDTVAYSNIYN

-95 DTLTIIADSIIKAKK
+95 DTLTIIADSIIKAEKL
-110 SPFRIAINKVN
+110 PFRIDINKVN
-121 MKTGKVMEGKNIN
+121 MKTGKVIEGKNIN

-149 PVRLDNSVGFQM
+149 PVRLDYSIGFQM
-161 TITNGSIYIFSH
+161 TITNGSIYIIRH

-181 ILISIVIILSII
+181 ILISIVIILSLI
-193 DQINYINEQERVRLL
+193 DQINYIDEQERVRLL

-220 KSPLTSIIMGTRYLH
+220 KSPLTSIIMGTKYLH

-245 KEKYFAIV
+245 KEKYFCIV

-276 KLTIRKTEVDLEEM
+276 KLHIQKAEVNLETM
-290 IADVADKYEAK
+290 IEDVVDKYKAK
-301 SSKPIHITTDIA
+301 SAKPIHIITRFGAT
-313 CSTALA
+313 SALA

-325 EAISNMVDNATKY
+325 EAISNLVDNATKY
-338 SKDEINIKISTSED
+338 SKEEINIEISTLED
-352 DHHIYIKVY
+352 DRNVYIKVF

-376 NRYERAAEH
+376 NRFERAAEH
-385 EKNPQKTRG
+385 EKNARKTRG

-405 VIQAH
+405 VINAH
-410 GGKISVKSEKGK
+410 GGKISVKSEKDK
-422 YSEFTISLPKY
+422 WSEFTISLPK
-433 LTIKTLAQ
+433 
-441 MAL
+441 

>member
-13 ALIAILFIQ
+13 ALIAILLIQ
-22 IFWMWNTYN
+22 MFWMWNTYN

-36 LGKEC
+36 LGKEY
-41 DEILEEAIALELD
+41 DEILKKTIALELD

-61 FFESGDTVANSNIYN
+61 FFESGDTVAYSNIYN

-95 DTLTIIADSIIKAKK
+95 DTLTIIADSIIKAEKL
-110 SPFRIAINKVN
+110 PFRIDINKVN
-121 MKTGKVMEGKNIN
+121 MKTGKVIEGKNIN

-149 PVRLDNSVGFQM
+149 PVRLDYSVGFQM
-161 TITNGSIYIFSH
+161 TITNGSIYIIRH

-181 ILISIVIILSII
+181 ILISIVIILSLI
-193 DQINYINEQERVRLL
+193 DQINYIDEQERVRLL

-220 KSPLTSIIMGTRYLH
+220 KSPLTSIIMGTKYLH

-245 KEKYFAIV
+245 KEKYFCIV

-276 KLTIRKTEVDLEEM
+276 KLHIQKAEVNLETM
-290 IADVADKYEAK
+290 IDDVADKYKAK
-301 SSKPIHITTDIA
+301 SAKPIHITTHIRA
-313 CSTALA
+313 TTALA

-325 EAISNMVDNATKY
+325 EAISNLVDNATKY
-338 SKDEINIKISTSED
+338 SKEEINIQISTLEND
-352 DHHIYIKVY
+352 KNVYINVF

-376 NRYERAAEH
+376 NRFERAAEH
-385 EKNPQKTRG
+385 ERDARKTRG

-405 VIQAH
+405 VINAH
-410 GGKISVKSEKGK
+410 GGRISVKSEKDK
-422 YSEFTISLPKY
+422 WSEFTISLPKY
-433 LTIKTLAQ
+433 
-441 MAL
+441 